1 MGFLLGLVVNVS
13 KKCCRIGSQLGR
25 CSAGVLLCTDM
36 YMHGAAC
43 LLPHVLC
50 GMQSYVSVAYVSV
63 QLVRCRPACCG
74 CAEQAFRVT
83 HCAAHTRSS
92 FFTGVKTPDTASTY
106 ECVSCQYVHALLR
119 AASGQ

>member
-1 MGFLLGLVVNVS
+1 MGVLLGLVVNVS

-106 ECVSCQYVHALLR
+106 ECVSV
-119 AASGQ
+119 STFTPS